1 MMGRAHH
8 HAPMRSRIDD
18 LLDHI
23 AALERELEAELRSA
37 RERWRYRIEAGR
49 VRFDRDVRAAH
60 ERLQQRIPRFL
71 RESSIPNLLTAPV
84 IYSLFVPIAVLDAW
98 TSIYQAV
105 CFRAYGIARVRRA
118 DYVVID
124 RQHLAYLN
132 PIERLNCVFCGYAN
146 GVLAFVR
153 EVAGRTEQY
162 WCPIRHAHRVRA
174 PHTHYRRFVD
184 YGDAEGYQRR
194 LLPLRDALKDDDP
207 ADQR

>member
-1 MMGRAHH
+1 
-8 HAPMRSRIDD
+8 MRSRIDD
-18 LLDHI
+18 LLAHI
-23 AALERELEAELRSA
+23 AGLERELETELRSV
-37 RERWRYRIEAGR
+37 RERWRYRLEAGR

-60 ERLQQRIPRFL
+60 ARLRQRIPRFL
-71 RESSIPNLLTAPV
+71 RESRLPNVLTAPV
-84 IYSLFVPIAVLDAW
+84 VYSLFVPIAVLDAW
-98 TSIYQAV
+98 TSAYQAI

-132 PIERLNCVFCGYAN
+132 AIERLNCVFCGYAN

-174 PHTHYRRFVD
+174 PHSHYRQFVD
-184 YGDAEGYQRR
+184 YGDAEEYRRR

-207 ADQR
+207 AGDR